1 MFTFHHVL
9 FPVDFSSG
17 CQALAPTVRRMV
29 EVWSVDVTLLHA
41 IDEERWLGARHELE
55 RLMRQMKAIAGDGPQ
70 ARYFGFRL
78 ERGQPDGQLCPVTAA
93 LSSAASHSTSRATSS
108 GRMKRFSACAA
119 STSA

>member
-41 IDEERWLGARHELE
+41 IDES
-55 RLMRQMKAIAGDGPQ
+55 AGWEG
-70 ARYFGFRL
+70 GMS
-78 ERGQPDGQLCPVTAA
+78 
-93 LSSAASHSTSRATSS
+93 SSASC
-108 GRMKRFSACAA
+108 GK
-119 STSA
+119 